1 MDVSIVIRTK
11 DEEDWIKPCLK
22 QIQNQKFNG
31 TYEIVLVDNM
41 SKDATV
47 KIAKELG
54 VKKIIKIKKF
64 IPGKAI
70 NEGIKES
77 IGKKIILISAHCIPK
92 SNLWLSKLFNTLNN
106 KKIAGTYGNNFLYL
120 TLQQM
125 IQETCFTHLGM
136 SREFKRKIHS
146 FIMRTV

>member
-47 KIAKELG
+47 KIAKEFG
-54 VKKIIKIKKF
+54 VKKIIKILE
-64 IPGKAI
+64 IRYTG
-70 NEGIKES
+70 
-77 IGKKIILISAHCIPK
+77 
-92 SNLWLSKLFNTLNN
+92 
-106 KKIAGTYGNNFLYL
+106 
-120 TLQQM
+120 
-125 IQETCFTHLGM
+125 ETN
-136 SREFKRKIHS
+136 
-146 FIMRTV
+146 